1 MSVANSSPPVDAPA
15 SPPRPSPARLALS
28 IAGALAL
35 ALALGGLLTYC
46 GRDGAKNPH
55 ARGGFA
61 GGRPP
66 TTVGVATAAL
76 GEIPIDQTALGTVT
90 PVATIQVNARVSG
103 QLMRVGFKEGQ
114 MVRKGQLLMLI
125 DPRPYQAALDLAR
138 ATLAHDKAL
147 LAGAQVDLRR
157 YQGLKSQDSIAVQT
171 YDDQKAL
178 VAQDQAQVAADQANV
193 DTARL
198 NLEYTR
204 VTAPVAGRAGL
215 RQIDLGNQVVANE
228 STPVTVITQISP
240 ITVVFPLPEDIIP
253 QVMAQHGGE
262 GLPVTVSDRSGAQV
276 LGQGKLLTLDNAV
289 NTTTGTVNGRAQ
301 FANADG
307 ALFPFQFVNVTLHV
321 NRLKSQVVVPTTA
334 VRHGPQGD
342 YVWLLNPDKTV
353 RHVGVTVG
361 PGTSETVSIA
371 SGLAP
376 GQVVIT
382 DGGDRLRDGAR
393 VVLPGQATAGGRGR
407 WDRGGHRRSNGSSQ
421 AAG

>member
-1 MSVANSSPPVDAPA
+1 M
-15 SPPRPSPARLALS
+15 
-28 IAGALAL
+28 
-35 ALALGGLLTYC
+35 
-46 GRDGAKNPH
+46 
-55 ARGGFA
+55 
-61 GGRPP
+61 
-66 TTVGVATAAL
+66 GVATAAL